1 MPGALDGLKVIDLS
15 RVLGGPYCA
24 QMLADHGAE
33 VIKIEPPQGDE
44 TRLWGPP
51 FDADGI
57 SAYFAGINRNKRT
70 IALDLS
76 KPAGRDVLLKLL
88 ADADV
93 LIENFKTGTMEKWG
107 IGYDTLSE
115 KFPRLVH
122 ARVSG
127 FGADGPLGGFPG
139 YDAMVQASAGL
150 VSVNGSPEGGPVR
163 IGVPVVDL
171 STGMNACIG
180 ILMALYE
187 RNRSGK
193 GQFVDATL
201 YDSAIALHQPHAPNY
216 FMAGQKPKLFGNS
229 HGNLAPYANFPT
241 KGRNI
246 VIGAGNDGQF
256 RKLVQMLGKP
266 EMADDPR
273 FRTNKDRLAHKAEME
288 AELRALTKDRD
299 GEAFANELM
308 RNGVPSGAVMEVPD
322 VMEHPH
328 TKHRNMVWEKDG
340 YRNVGNPVKLSRTPL
355 APVAQQAEDVRP
367 GYPRGAGRVRLF
379 GDRDRRA
386 GRLGRS
392 AHRDQEELNGRL
404 ASTREAAKTIERRPK
419 ATEVDLCHRLTC
431 HFEQLGQLQHS
442 SARTIDDGR
451 EAGEGIVAPSVAKL
465 IENATRAH
473 LSSPA
478 RCKRRADM
486 PRYVLLLGVA
496 MAALQRRRK
505 WNSSVSAD
513 KRLPVGIRA
522 TSTFGAPIAV
532 ETILFMAYRQSST

>member
-1 MPGALDGLKVIDLS
+1 MPGALEGLKVIDLS

-24 QMLADHGAE
+24 QMLADHGAD
-33 VIKIEPPQGDE
+33 VIKVEPPQGDE

-51 FDADGI
+51 FDQDGI

-70 IALDLS
+70 IALDLA
-76 KPAGRDVLLKLL
+76 KPDGRAVLVKLL
-88 ADADV
+88 EDADV

-107 IGYDTLSE
+107 LGYDELSK

-127 FGADGPLGGFPG
+127 FGADGPLGGYPG

-150 VSVNGSPEGGPVR
+150 VSVNGAPEAGPVR

-216 FMAGQKPKLFGNS
+216 FMAGMKPKLYGNS

-241 KGRNI
+241 RGRNI

-256 RKLVQMLGKP
+256 RKLCQMLGKP

-273 FRTNKDRLAHKAEME
+273 FKTNKDRLANKAAME
-288 AELRALTKDRD
+288 VELARLTRDRD

-308 RNGVPSGAVMEVPD
+308 KAGVPSGAVQEVPD

-328 TKHRNMVWEKDG
+328 TRHRNMVWEKDG
-340 YRNVGNPVKLSRTPL
+340 YRNVGNPIKLSRTPPTVRSKPRKYGIDTRAVL
-355 APVAQQAEDVRP
+355 AERGFSGAE
-367 GYPRGAGRVRLF
+367 
-379 GDRDRRA
+379 
-386 GRLGRS
+386 
-392 AHRDQEELNGRL
+392 
-404 ASTREAAKTIERRPK
+404 
-419 ATEVDLCHRLTC
+419 
-431 HFEQLGQLQHS
+431 
-442 SARTIDDGR
+442 ID
-451 EAGEGIVAPSVAKL
+451 KL
-465 IENATRAH
+465 IAA
-473 LSSPA
+473 
-478 RCKRRADM
+478 
-486 PRYVLLLGVA
+486 GVA
-496 MAALQRRRK
+496 LTEIRK
-505 WNSSVSAD
+505 
-513 KRLPVGIRA
+513 
-522 TSTFGAPIAV
+522 
-532 ETILFMAYRQSST
+532 

>member
-1 MPGALDGLKVIDLS
+1 MPGALEGLKVIDLS

-24 QMLADHGAE
+24 QMLADHGAD
-33 VIKIEPPQGDE
+33 VIKVEPPQGDE

-51 FDADGI
+51 FDKDGI

-88 ADADV
+88 EDADV

-107 IGYDTLSE
+107 LGYDALSK

-127 FGADGPLGGFPG
+127 FGADGPLGGYPG

-150 VSVNGSPEGGPVR
+150 VSVNGSPDGGPVR

-187 RNRSGK
+187 RNRSGT

-216 FMAGQKPKLFGNS
+216 FMAGMKPKLYGNS

-256 RKLVQMLGKP
+256 RKLCQMLGKP

-273 FRTNKDRLAHKAEME
+273 FKTNKDRLAHKAEME
-288 AELRALTKDRD
+288 VELARLTKDRD

-308 RNGVPSGAVMEVPD
+308 KAGVPSGAVQEVPD

-328 TKHRNMVWEKDG
+328 TRHRNMVWEKDG
-340 YRNVGNPVKLSRTPL
+340 YRNVGNPIKLSRTPPAVRSKPRKYGIDTRAVL
-355 APVAQQAEDVRP
+355 AE
-367 GYPRGAGRVRLF
+367 RGF
-379 GDRDRRA
+379 
-386 GRLGRS
+386 
-392 AHRDQEELNGRL
+392 
-404 ASTREAAKTIERRPK
+404 
-419 ATEVDLCHRLTC
+419 
-431 HFEQLGQLQHS
+431 S
-442 SARTIDDGR
+442 SAEID
-451 EAGEGIVAPSVAKL
+451 KL
-465 IENATRAH
+465 IAA
-473 LSSPA
+473 
-478 RCKRRADM
+478 
-486 PRYVLLLGVA
+486 GVA
-496 MAALQRRRK
+496 LTEIRR
-505 WNSSVSAD
+505 
-513 KRLPVGIRA
+513 
-522 TSTFGAPIAV
+522 
-532 ETILFMAYRQSST
+532 

>member
-1 MPGALDGLKVIDLS
+1 MPGALEGLKVVDLS

-24 QMLADHGAE
+24 QMLADHGAD
-33 VIKIEPPQGDE
+33 VIKVEPPQGDE

-51 FDADGI
+51 FDAEGI
-57 SAYFAGINRNKRT
+57 SAYFAGINRNKRV
-70 IALDLS
+70 IALDLA
-76 KPAGRDVLLKLL
+76 KPEGRDVLLKLL
-88 ADADV
+88 GDSDV

-107 IGYDTLSE
+107 LGYEELAK
-115 KFPRLVH
+115 KFPRLIH

-150 VSVNGSPEGGPVR
+150 VSVNGSPDGGPVR

-171 STGMNACIG
+171 STGMNACMG
-180 ILMALYE
+180 ILMCLYE
-187 RNRSGK
+187 RQRSGK

-216 FMAGQKPKLFGNS
+216 FMAGLKPKLYGNS

-288 AELRALTKDRD
+288 AELRALTRDRD

-308 RNGVPSGAVMEVPD
+308 KNGVPSGAVMEVPD

-328 TKHRNMVWEKDG
+328 TKHRNMVWAKDG
-340 YRNVGNPVKLSRTPL
+340 YRNVGNPVKLSRTP
-355 APVAQQAEDVRP
+355 
-367 GYPRGAGRVRLF
+367 
-379 GDRDRRA
+379 
-386 GRLGRS
+386 
-392 AHRDQEELNGRL
+392 
-404 ASTREAAKTIERRPK
+404 
-419 ATEVDLCHRLTC
+419 
-431 HFEQLGQLQHS
+431 
-442 SARTIDDGR
+442 
-451 EAGEGIVAPSVAKL
+451 PSVRSKPGTFGL
-465 IENATRAH
+465 DTRA
-473 LSSPA
+473 
-478 RCKRRADM
+478 
-486 PRYVLLLGVA
+486 VLAERGYSAAEIDRLIASGVA
-496 MAALQRRRK
+496 LTEIRK
-505 WNSSVSAD
+505 
-513 KRLPVGIRA
+513 L
-522 TSTFGAPIAV
+522 
-532 ETILFMAYRQSST
+532 